1 VGDDHV
7 LRKSRDLLQP
17 LLFPFKI
24 RPAIADEFNSKQE
37 EERPMAVRLFQSQ
50 TSMFCEKV
58 RVVLALKKIPYD
70 IVDVRKDERKS
81 LIEYTGQR
89 KVPSMDYNGQC
100 VIDSTVISALLEEK
114 HPGNSIY
121 PEGAANKGLCLAL
134 EDWSDEVLI
143 HANHA
148 MRRAE
153 TPEARH
159 KAEEQWAVQFKTLDQ
174 IYSGKKFLF
183 ERMTIAD
190 IAIFSQLHYLYTT
203 VKYEIPA
210 SYKNVG
216 GFMENMRQ
224 NLRLNSL
231 ADSFTAQ
238 SL

>member
-1 VGDDHV
+1 
-7 LRKSRDLLQP
+7 
-17 LLFPFKI
+17 
-24 RPAIADEFNSKQE
+24 
-37 EERPMAVRLFQSQ
+37 MAVRLFQSQ

-58 RVVLALKKIPYD
+58 RVVLAMKRVPYE

-114 HPGNSIY
+114 HPGSSIY
-121 PEGAANKGLCLAL
+121 PDAPANKGLCLAL

-148 MRRAE
+148 LRRAE
-153 TPEARH
+153 TPEARK
-159 KAEEQWAVQFKTLDQ
+159 KAEEEWTVHFKTLDQ
-174 IYSGKKFLF
+174 MYSGKKFIF

-203 VKYEIPA
+203 IKYDIPA
-210 SYKNVG
+210 NYKNVNA
-216 GFMENMRQ
+216 FMENMRQ
-224 NLRLNSL
+224 TLRLNSL
-231 ADSFTAQ
+231 SESFTAQ

>member
-1 VGDDHV
+1 M
-7 LRKSRDLLQP
+7 
-17 LLFPFKI
+17 
-24 RPAIADEFNSKQE
+24 AIK
-37 EERPMAVRLFQSQ
+37 LYQSQ

-58 RVVLALKKIPYD
+58 RIVLAMKRVPYE
-70 IVDVRKDERKS
+70 IIDVRKDDRKS

-89 KVPSMDYNGQC
+89 KVPSMNYHGEC
-100 VIDSTVISALLEEK
+100 VIDSTVISARLEK
-114 HPGNSIY
+114 DYPSNSIY

-148 MRRAE
+148 IRRADSA
-153 TPEARH
+153 EARQ
-159 KAEEQWAVQFKTLDQ
+159 KAEQEWHVHFNTLEQ
-174 IYSGKKFLF
+174 IYSDRKFIF

-210 SYKNVG
+210 QYKNVRA
-216 GFMENMRQ
+216 FMENMRQ
-224 NLRLNSL
+224 TLKLNSL
-231 ADSFTAQ
+231 ADSFEAQ